1 MEKSGKLKIKETVA
15 GDLKRAHS
23 LIIAEYRG
31 LTVAEVTALRVELK
45 KADSKFKVAKNRIVI
60 KAIEQDVPDMGCVK
74 GRLKGPVGV
83 VCVFGDTVQ
92 AAKTA
97 LNFQKDHPKFIVTG
111 GYMEKAQLSVDQ
123 LKEISDLPSKEVLL
137 GRLVGSLLAPHRGL
151 VTTLSGVS
159 RMLVQVIGA
168 IKDKKAEN

>member
-1 MEKSGKLKIKETVA
+1 MEKSAKLKIKEEIA
-15 GDLKRAHS
+15 GELKKANS

-45 KADSKFKVAKNRIVI
+45 KVGSKFKVTKNRLVI
-60 KAIEQDVPDMGCVK
+60 KAIEEDVPDMSCVK
-74 GRLKGPVGV
+74 KQLKGPVGV
-83 VCVFGDTVQ
+83 VCVYGDAVL

-97 LNFQKDHPKFIVTG
+97 LDFQKDHPKFVVTG
-111 GYMEKAQLSVDQ
+111 GYMEKSKLSVNQIQD
-123 LKEISDLPSKEVLL
+123 LSSLPSKEVLL
-137 GRLVGSLLAPHRGL
+137 GRIVGTILAPHRGL

-168 IKDKKAEN
+168 IKDKKAGN